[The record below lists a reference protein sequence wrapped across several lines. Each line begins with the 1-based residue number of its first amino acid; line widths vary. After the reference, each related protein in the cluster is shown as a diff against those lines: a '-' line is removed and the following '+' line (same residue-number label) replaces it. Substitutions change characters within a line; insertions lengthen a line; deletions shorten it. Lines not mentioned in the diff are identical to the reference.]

1 MKRATAP
8 LALAPVASPI
18 WPIPF
23 PAVPSH
29 DDKLGF
35 APVRDIVAPC
45 RNTIV
50 FKGMSNFKF

>member
-1 MKRATAP
+1 MAP

-18 WPIPF
+18 WPIPI

-29 DDKLGF
+29 DDKLDF

-45 RNTIV
+45 RNIIL
-50 FKGMSNFKF
+50 KGMSNFKF